1 MHIPQEFIGIRIPSP
16 RGIAYRIPKADSV
29 FFLIR
34 SIRLIFEGLGEKKSI
49 VIFKV

>member
-29 FFLIR
+29 FFLFGR
-34 SIRLIFEGLGEKKSI
+34 YDLFSKDSVKKKYRD
-49 VIFKV
+49 FKV